1 MLVGGGVV
9 TSLLT
14 LYVMARVYAK
24 AFWRPRE
31 EAPEGQLAMA
41 APTALIAD
49 GGGDVEFNA
58 RADVGR
64 MPAGMVAPTV
74 ALIGVGLA
82 LTVAAGP
89 IFAYS
94 ERAADQLLDR
104 PAYVGAVLGEP
115 S

>member
-1 MLVGGGVV
+1 
-9 TSLLT
+9 
-14 LYVMARVYAK
+14 
-24 AFWRPRE
+24 
-31 EAPEGQLAMA
+31 MA